1 MLHLLSSFSRILN
14 LVFNIYLLHGKQF
27 RFEKF
32 SNFVNLRVRPK
43 DMESE
48 DTQAQI
54 ARRHDLTGTIAQF
67 LDPHMFLMV
76 LESHSSGSIP
86 IYERRSLLKE

>member
-1 MLHLLSSFSRILN
+1 
-14 LVFNIYLLHGKQF
+14 
-27 RFEKF
+27 
-32 SNFVNLRVRPK
+32 
-43 DMESE
+43 MENE

-54 ARRHDLTGTIAQF
+54 ARRHDLTGTVAPY

-86 IYERRSLLKE
+86 IYEIRSLLKEGASINQVRFPLKWKSMIF

>member
-1 MLHLLSSFSRILN
+1 
-14 LVFNIYLLHGKQF
+14 
-27 RFEKF
+27 
-32 SNFVNLRVRPK
+32 
-43 DMESE
+43 MESE

-54 ARRHDLTGTIAQF
+54 ARRHDTTGTIAQF